1 MSGRKRA
8 LKVTWRQAWPIWLT
22 FVLLAGLGIFGFWLL
37 MPAAQEP
44 AQVLQRGQD
53 VSLSVQ
59 EIHANVPRLFSFP
72 IESSGTTEFFVQR
85 EAEDSFIVAFA
96 SCRKC
101 YRSGH
106 YRQGDQILCG
116 RCNGPMTR
124 VLAGRTI
131 STESDCGQIPIPF
144 ERSGDRL
151 TVRAGAVRDTFT
163 RWYSP
168 LLAQRDSGSRNQ
180 K

>member
-8 LKVTWRQAWPIWLT
+8 LKITWRESWPIWLT
-22 FVLLAGLGIFGFWLL
+22 FVLLSGLGVFGFWLF
-37 MPAAQEP
+37 MPAAQAP
-44 AQVLQRGQD
+44 AQVLHSGED

-59 EIHANVPRLFSFP
+59 ELRPNLPRLFSYR
-72 IESSGTTEFFVQR
+72 IESGRTTEFFIQR
-85 EAEDSFIVAFA
+85 EADNSIIVAFA

-101 YRSGH
+101 YRFGH

-124 VLAGRTI
+124 VLTGQTI
-131 STESDCGQIPIPF
+131 SAESDCEQIPIPF

-151 TVRAGAVRDTFT
+151 IVRADLLRDTVV

-168 LLAQRDSGSRNQ
+168 VLAQQTAARRNPN
-180 K
+180 